1 MLTSRM
7 AEFPK
12 ISARG
17 RTMLLVPT
25 ASVESWSAE
34 HAKRRLEEAAGEWP
48 GRAAILALSD
58 STLGP
63 DDSLPRAI
71 GHLAGA
77 FERGSLLALRV
88 PDDAATMQP
97 GQPGDVDWD
106 DIPRISDLLRRDGGD
121 PLSRTPAEPGG
132 SDGERR
138 DPGSGSGSDSG
149 GRGSGEV
156 PGDTWTSFV
165 AFAVF
170 DQDGRPLHGRS
181 RCDVDG
187 EVAARELVGEV
198 VEVRPISATARVELV
213 LEGLRG
219 VEE

>member
-17 RTMLLVPT
+17 RTILLVPS

-34 HAKRRLEEAAGEWP
+34 HAKRRLDEAAGEWP
-48 GRAAILALSD
+48 ARAAILALSD

-63 DDSLPRAI
+63 DNSLPRAI
-71 GHLAGA
+71 DHLAAA
-77 FERGSLLALRV
+77 FERGGLLALRL
-88 PDDAATMQP
+88 PDDGATIRP
-97 GQPGDVDWD
+97 GQPGDADWD
-106 DIPRISDLLRRDGGD
+106 DLPRISELLRRDGGD
-121 PLSRTPAEPGG
+121 PLSRTPAEPRGAG
-132 SDGERR
+132 D
-138 DPGSGSGSDSG
+138 G

-170 DQDGRPLHGRS
+170 DQEGRPLHGRS

-187 EVAARELVGEV
+187 EVKAWDVVGEV

-219 VEE
+219 VEKG